1 MSRYGNSKV
10 SPAIYAPRQ
19 GEEWRGGDEAPRI
32 LHLGIR
38 GEWSASR
45 CSRFTHG
52 ERHRYPL
59 NKRLGGPQYLVIYIF
74 LAFSSGSDVSLSLC
88 LILLTLH
95 TTNI

>member
-45 CSRFTHG
+45 CSRFTLG
-52 ERHRYPL
+52 EGAPVPHRGPISSVSTVMG
-59 NKRLGGPQYLVIYIF
+59 KRKIIAPVGT
-74 LAFSSGSDVSLSLC
+74 
-88 LILLTLH
+88 LTPVVH
-95 TTNI
+95 PVASHFIG